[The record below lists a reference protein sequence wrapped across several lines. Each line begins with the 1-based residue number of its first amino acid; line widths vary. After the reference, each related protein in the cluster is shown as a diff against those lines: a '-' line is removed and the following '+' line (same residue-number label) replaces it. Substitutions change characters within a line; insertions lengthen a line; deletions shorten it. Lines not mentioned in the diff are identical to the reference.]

1 MAHIVWMGKAVK
13 DLRRLPANDQKAIQ
27 ANVNSLG
34 DYPAIKNKPLDIT
47 KLTDRGS
54 EYRLRVGNYR
64 VLFEI
69 QKGEPVIIEIQRVLR
84 RTSTTY

>member
-1 MAHIVWMGKAVK
+1 MAHIVWTGKAVK
-13 DLRRLPANDQKAIQ
+13 DLRKLPANDQKAIQ
-27 ANVNSLG
+27 ANVNSLEE
-34 DYPAIKNKPLDIT
+34 YPVTKSKPLDIT

-54 EYRLRVGNYR
+54 QYRLRVGNYR

-69 QKGEPVIIEIQRVLR
+69 QKGESVIIEIQRVLR

>member
-1 MAHIVWMGKAVK
+1 MAHIVWTGKAVK
-13 DLRRLPANDQKAIQ
+13 DLRKLPANDQKAIQ
-27 ANVNSLG
+27 ANVNSLEE
-34 DYPAIKNKPLDIT
+34 YPVTKSKPLDIT

-54 EYRLRVGNYR
+54 QYRLRVGNYR

-69 QKGEPVIIEIQRVLR
+69 HKGEPVIIEIQRVLR

>member
-1 MAHIVWMGKAVK
+1 MTHIVWTGKAVK
-13 DLRRLPANDQKAIQ
+13 DLRKLPVNDQKAIQ
-27 ANVNSLG
+27 ANVNSLEG
-34 DYPAIKNKPLDIT
+34 YPTTKSKPLDIT

-69 QKGEPVIIEIQRVLR
+69 QKGEPIIIEIQRVLR

>member
-1 MAHIVWMGKAVK
+1 MTHIVWTGKAVK
-13 DLRRLPANDQKAIQ
+13 DLRKLPVNDQKAIQ
-27 ANVNSLG
+27 ANVNSLEG
-34 DYPAIKNKPLDIT
+34 YPTTKSKPLDIT

-69 QKGEPVIIEIQRVLR
+69 QKGEPIIIEIQRVLR
-84 RTSTTY
+84 LTSTTY

>member
-13 DLRRLPANDQKAIQ
+13 DLRKLPANDQKAIQ
-27 ANVNSLG
+27 ANVNSLEE
-34 DYPAIKNKPLDIT
+34 YPVTKSKPLDIT

-54 EYRLRVGNYR
+54 QYRLRVGNYR

>member
-1 MAHIVWMGKAVK
+1 MAHIVWTGKAVK
-13 DLRRLPANDQKAIQ
+13 DLRKLPANDQKAIQ
-27 ANVNSLG
+27 ANVNSLEE
-34 DYPAIKNKPLDIT
+34 YPVTKSKPLDIT

-54 EYRLRVGNYR
+54 QYRLRVGNYR